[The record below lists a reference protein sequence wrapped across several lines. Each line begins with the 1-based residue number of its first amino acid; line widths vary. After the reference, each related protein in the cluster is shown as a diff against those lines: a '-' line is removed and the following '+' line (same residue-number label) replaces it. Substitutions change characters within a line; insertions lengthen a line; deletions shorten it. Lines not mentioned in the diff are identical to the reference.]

1 MAITLQFVAGDGIGA
16 ELIEWFSAGDF
27 SHVDIVMP
35 DGSLLGARLDGGVR
49 IRSANYQT
57 FHKRAVAVLDRGQS
71 VSDAFIA
78 AAVSQIGKPY
88 DKTAIIG
95 FAAGRD
101 WREDDSWFCS
111 ELAAWAL
118 EQANTFPHA
127 FYAPASK
134 ITPNGLL
141 LAISTGAHVT
151 VS

>member
-1 MAITLQFVAGDGIGA
+1 MTITLQFVAGDGIGA

-35 DGSLLGARLDGGVR
+35 DGTLLGARLDGGVR
-49 IRSANYQT
+49 IRPANYET
-57 FHKRAVAVLDRGQS
+57 WHKRAVVALDRGQS
-71 VSDAFIA
+71 ITDAFYSF
-78 AAVSQIGKPY
+78 AVSQIGKPY

-111 ELAAWAL
+111 EYAGRSL
-118 EQANTFPHA
+118 EVSNAFAFP
-127 FYAPASK
+127 FFAPASK

-141 LAISTGAHVT
+141 LALSTGAHVA
-151 VS
+151 VF